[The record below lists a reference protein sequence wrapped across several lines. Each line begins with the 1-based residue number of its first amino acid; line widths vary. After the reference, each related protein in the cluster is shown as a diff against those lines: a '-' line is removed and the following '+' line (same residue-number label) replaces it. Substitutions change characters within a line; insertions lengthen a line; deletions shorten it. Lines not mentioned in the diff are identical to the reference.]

1 VRSTEGIFILYIIGI
16 GGKGMLKSKMVES
29 KVERLGELR
38 ELNVKWDKLRMGR
51 WKKLESDTF
60 SSYKHNEN
68 KKMVEDYLEL
78 HKDNL
83 EFIGAVNTLKC
94 RKLLR
99 NEQLNYKEVQYLG
112 WKYIDGE
119 DDLGVKRRYFLGEEL
134 MYDE

>member
-29 KVERLGELR
+29 KVERLGEPR
-38 ELNVKWDKLRMGR
+38 ELSIEWDELRMGKR
-51 WKKLESDTF
+51 LKK
-60 SSYKHNEN
+60 SSIRKSNE
-68 KKMVEDYLEL
+68 KKEMKDYLEKY
-78 HKDNL
+78 KDNF

-119 DDLGVKRRYFLGEEL
+119 DDLGVKRGYFIGEEL